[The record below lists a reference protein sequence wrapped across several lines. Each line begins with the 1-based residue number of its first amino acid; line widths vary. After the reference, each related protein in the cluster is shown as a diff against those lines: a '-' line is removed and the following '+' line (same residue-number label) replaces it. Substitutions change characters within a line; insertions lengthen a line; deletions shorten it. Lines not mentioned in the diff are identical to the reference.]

1 MRHAGFYKFISCTDP
16 PTSCFS
22 HFKNKEKICVCVCVR
37 ERERERELESHSVSA
52 LPQRD
57 ELIQRER
64 ARIVH
69 VLQDSG

>member
-1 MRHAGFYKFISCTDP
+1 MRVFINLFPVQTRP
-16 PTSCFS
+16 HPVFHTSRTKKRS
-22 HFKNKEKICVCVCVR
+22 VCVCVCER
-37 ERERERELESHSVSA
+37 ERERERELESRSVSA